1 MATGDHR
8 SSVRRTGYAPA
19 AMASTGNVRAIAST
33 LPARV
38 RDHNL
43 TLVAAGVAFYAFL
56 AFIPT
61 LIAFVSIYGLIADPV
76 SVTRHVHDVAAA
88 LPDEVQR
95 FLVFQLSSIAKSDSS
110 GVSLTLVIATALALW
125 SASGGIAA
133 LIAGIR
139 IAREEEVVMGFV
151 RKRALALAL
160 TLAAIVFLGLV
171 IFLTTVLPP
180 LLAQTH
186 LGTGSRIAFEILRW
200 PTLALLMAIGIGLL
214 YRFSVPESTV
224 AGFGFI
230 TPGTLV
236 AVVGWLIVSL
246 LFGAYTANFARYSKT
261 YGALAS
267 IVVVL
272 LWLWLSSLLILFGAE
287 VDGATR
293 RADA

>member
-1 MATGDHR
+1 MAVSITSG
-8 SSVRRTGYAPA
+8 TK
-19 AMASTGNVRAIAST
+19 AIASK
-33 LPARV
+33 LSARV

-56 AFIPT
+56 AFVPA
-61 LIAFVSIYGLIADPV
+61 LIAFVSIYGLVADPI
-76 SVTRHVHDVAAA
+76 SVTRHVHDIAAA

-95 FLVFQLSSIAKSDSS
+95 FLVFQLRSIASADSG
-110 GVSLTLVIATALALW
+110 GVSFTLVVATAVALW

-139 IAREEEVVMGFV
+139 IARDEEVVMGFA

-160 TLAAIVFLGLV
+160 TLAVIVFLGLL

-180 LLAQTH
+180 LLSQTGM
-186 LGTGSRIAFEILRW
+186 GTGTRIAFEILRW
-200 PTLALLMAIGIGLL
+200 PVLGILMALGIGAL
-214 YRFSVPESTV
+214 YRLAVPESSIR
-224 AGFGFI
+224 GYGFI

-236 AVVGWLIVSL
+236 AVVGWLVVSA

-272 LWLWLSSLLILFGAE
+272 LWLWLSSLLILIGAE

-293 RADA
+293 KVEA